1 MMDGRLEPALT
12 HLVPNMPA
20 RLFLSSGDLIADR
33 RFEFARDLQLKGDLP
48 AAAELLEQA
57 IERAPNFATAW
68 FTLGEIRQRLGQK
81 ETAIAAFRRAR
92 EADPQDRH
100 GAAVWLMRLGAEE
113 LSAMPRGYLQALF
126 DQYAPRFEAALLGD
140 LNYRAPQ
147 LLFKAVVAV
156 RVAAKKPAFFTRAI
170 DLGCGTGL
178 GAAAFAKQV
187 DHFIGIDLSPV
198 MVEHARATGLYE
210 RLEVEDMIAALRGKP
225 DASADLVLAA
235 DAFVYVDDL
244 APVLAEVQRVLV
256 PSGLLAFTVETHE
269 GAAVVIGEGLRYAHA
284 AEYVRGVIGRAG
296 LVLARLEPASPRTED
311 NEPVRGL
318 VVVATKN

>member
-1 MMDGRLEPALT
+1 
-12 HLVPNMPA
+12 
-20 RLFLSSGDLIADR
+20 
-33 RFEFARDLQLKGDLP
+33 
-48 AAAELLEQA
+48 
-57 IERAPNFATAW
+57 
-68 FTLGEIRQRLGQK
+68 
-81 ETAIAAFRRAR
+81 
-92 EADPQDRH
+92 
-100 GAAVWLMRLGAEE
+100 
-113 LSAMPRGYLQALF
+113 
-126 DQYAPRFEAALLGD
+126 
-140 LNYRAPQ
+140 
-147 LLFKAVVAV
+147 
-156 RVAAKKPAFFTRAI
+156 
-170 DLGCGTGL
+170 
-178 GAAAFAKQV
+178 
-187 DHFIGIDLSPV
+187 
-198 MVEHARATGLYE
+198 LYE